1 MLKKPYCDKN
11 EGMHRMI
18 RSGGGGGGRGSVV
31 RPRIWDTKRQ
41 RATDKRIKDNR

>member
-18 RSGGGGGGRGSVV
+18 RSGGGGGGAGVCC
-31 RPRIWDTKRQ
+31 
-41 RATDKRIKDNR
+41 